1 MTEQQPEPSSP
12 APASGSREANQWAM
26 FIHFSIF
33 AGVVVPYAGLIL
45 PIILWQLKKD
55 EFPSITP
62 HAYVVLN
69 WIISV
74 LIYSV
79 ICAILTLILIGV
91 LGFIVLG
98 ILCLVFPVIGGIK
111 ANDGEL
117 WEYPL
122 SIRFFK

>member
-1 MTEQQPEPSSP
+1 MTT
-12 APASGSREANQWAM
+12 REANQWAM

-33 AGVVVPYAGLIL
+33 AGVIVPYAGLIV
-45 PIILWQLKKD
+45 PIVIWQLKKD
-55 EFPSITP
+55 EFPSLTA

-74 LIYSV
+74 IIYSL
-79 ICAILTLILIGV
+79 ICAVLTLILVGV
-91 LGFIVLG
+91 LGFVVLG
-98 ILCLVFPVIGGIK
+98 ILCIVFPLIGGIK
-111 ANDGEL
+111 ANEGEL